1 MEGCTAQR
9 QICSFWIKRLMLL
22 IVEVCDQGV
31 AGLRAWETPH
41 CWKLLLALYFCTRK
55 GLRMICHSHWMR
67 RKGVLHKSVDC
78 RHRAQHRAGRNTQLL
93 NCAHGPD
100 LYQWSFAEATQ
111 TKTKRL
117 KDFSRTLVSKMLES
131 CQYLQGPWHLAA
143 TKRQTPCWHLSKM
156 SGRSWIDRVSYTWMS
171 AQDALSMSWIP
182 WIHTTTGPLL
192 QQRPW
197 GHSSESCCCL

>member
-1 MEGCTAQR
+1 MPE
-9 QICSFWIKRLMLL
+9 KRLTAESRCWLCTFVL
-22 IVEVCDQGV
+22 GRDY
-31 AGLRAWETPH
+31 AWYATHIGCVIRE
-41 CWKLLLALYFCTRK
+41 YCTR
-55 GLRMICHSHWMR
+55 
-67 RKGVLHKSVDC
+67 VLISVIV
-78 RHRAQHRAGRNTQLL
+78 HGAGQ
-93 NCAHGPD
+93 CAHGPD
-100 LYQWSFAEATQ
+100 LYQWSFAEAKQ

-117 KDFSRTLVSKMLES
+117 KDFSRTPVSKMLES

-156 SGRSWIDRVSYTWMS
+156 SGRSWIDRVSCTWMS